1 MAEDNR
7 DEAAELERLLSE
19 ADEQET
25 AEKGIVGK
33 LFSSKKATLITLAVL
48 LVLLAGVGAGV
59 YFFLMEEKSAEAPA
73 VEEVEKPVVEEEP
86 AEAVE
91 KIYIFKFRN
100 FFLPLRE
107 NGKETGKF
115 ISVTPNL
122 RLSNATMYKEISKV
136 QALIRKNIY
145 LILKRKSPKDL
156 LENKSEAKE
165 RIKRE
170 ILTASNALLLSGTGT
185 INDVFFTQF
194 IIK

>member
-1 MAEDNR
+1 MKRQSWNDF
-7 DEAAELERLLSE
+7 SV
-19 ADEQET
+19 
-25 AEKGIVGK
+25 KGIVGK
-33 LFSSKKATLITLAVL
+33 LFSSTKATLITVVVL
-48 LVLLAGVGAGV
+48 LILLAGVGAGV
-59 YFFLMEEKSAEAPA
+59 YFFLMEEKPAEAPV

-86 AEAVE
+86 AESVE
-91 KIYIFKFRN
+91 RIYIFKFRN
-100 FFLPLRE
+100 FFLPLRD

-115 ISVTPNL
+115 ISITPNL

-145 LILKRKSPKDL
+145 LILKRKTPQDL
-156 LENKSEAKE
+156 IDNKSEAKE